1 LNAPAV
7 TSNGKFITLEGGEG
21 AGKSTQIARLAAALK
36 AAGVNCIQ
44 TREPGG
50 APGAEEVRKLLV
62 EGAVDRWQPMSEV
75 LLHNAA
81 RIEHVETMVK
91 PALAAG
97 QWVLCDR
104 FADSTLAYQG
114 YGHGLD
120 VAAIANLHWLL
131 YKDFKPDL
139 TLVLDLPLEEGLKR
153 AHARAGGQSGGED
166 RYERMGKDFHER
178 LRRGFLDI
186 AEAEPA
192 RCAVIDAGGDE
203 ETVHGAIMAVVRE
216 RIALR

>member
-1 LNAPAV
+1 MNAPAV
-7 TSNGKFITLEGGEG
+7 TSSGKFITLEGGEG

-36 AAGVNCIQ
+36 AAGIHHIQ

-81 RIEHVETMVK
+81 RIEHLETTVK

-120 VAAIANLHWLL
+120 VSAIANLHWLL

-139 TLVLDLPLEEGLKR
+139 TLILDLPLEEGLKR
-153 AHARAGGQSGGED
+153 AHARLKNGADGED

-192 RCAVIDAGGDE
+192 RCAVIDASGDE
-203 ETVHGAIMAVVRE
+203 ESVHGAIMAVVRE
-216 RIALR
+216 RTPLR